1 MSLKSRS
8 CQILKY
14 LINQKEPVSIK
25 SLATEFEVSPRTIS
39 YDLDDIEYSIGQ
51 YNVEL
56 IKKPGVGISL
66 KGDNCLLKKLKKK
79 LLDVRGYQ
87 RILSSEERI
96 YLILYRLF
104 QAEEPIITKEL
115 ELILKV
121 SKSTIIKDLDEVEDW
136 LNIHNLKL
144 IRRTN
149 YGLKVEGKELDIRH
163 AMMEVFK
170 ESVDEREL
178 GQFLSQ
184 IKKKDI
190 KDKHL
195 EAGFLSELNKLITK
209 VDLTS
214 IEEIVSFVEEKLG
227 FQLADEAY
235 LDLLVYL
242 ALVVSRILEGKD
254 ICLSNDKLTMI
265 EKNSEY
271 KIAEKSARI
280 MGEVFKI
287 KITSSEIAVITLHLM
302 GAKLWQNIDKKEYK
316 STSENDLDPDLL
328 ILTKEMIKVAED
340 YLKVNLMGDQQLLI
354 ALALHLKPTINRINY
369 DLSLKNPFLAEIKKK
384 YKKLFIAAERSAKIL
399 QSELCK
405 DISQDEV
412 GYIAIHFGAALEK
425 KRLINFNYKFKVAL
439 VCYSGMG
446 TSNLL
451 SSRLKQQFPEIEISK
466 VLSVAHLEEN
476 RCDLEKVDL
485 VITTI
490 PLNIESFPVLHVNP
504 LLDNKDKLKIKEIIQ
519 KNLEDIRGEDNDYS
533 IKEEYAFQLEELINV
548 IKEDVI
554 ILKENNLKNS
564 LKDFFK
570 SKGIKVLDGLAF
582 NQSKKEYHD
591 SLLNLLD
598 HDLIKLV
605 DKLSDWEE
613 GIALIGE
620 LLKKDRFI
628 EETYVQRSIEII
640 KQKGPYVVIA
650 PHIALVHA
658 RPEDGVIKKSIGLLI
673 VKNGVKFNHRFDPVH
688 LIFMLVPKDRLSH
701 LLVLEDLLK
710 LIDTD
715 DLIKRILSA
724 GDKNDVIKI
733 IRCIIEN
740 Y

>member
-1 MSLKSRS
+1 MGLKSRS

-14 LINQKEPVSIK
+14 LINQKEPISIK
-25 SLATEFEVSPRTIS
+25 SLASEFKVSPRTIG
-39 YDLDDIEYSIGQ
+39 YDLDDIEYCIAQ

-66 KGDNCLLKKLKKK
+66 KGDNCLLKELKKK

-87 RILSSEERI
+87 RTLSSEERI
-96 YLILYRLF
+96 YLILFRLF
-104 QAEEPIITKEL
+104 QAKEPIITKEL

-121 SKSTIIKDLDEVEDW
+121 SKSTIIKDLNEVEDW

-144 IRRTN
+144 LRRTN

-163 AMMEVFK
+163 AMLEVLK
-170 ESVDEREL
+170 ESVDEKEL
-178 GQFLSQ
+178 GKFLSQ
-184 IKKKDI
+184 LKKKDF

-195 EAGFLSELNKLITK
+195 EAGFLSELDKLITK
-209 VDLTS
+209 VDLAD
-214 IEEIVSFVEEKLG
+214 IEKIVSLMEEELG
-227 FQLADEAY
+227 FQLADGTY

-254 ICLSNDKLTMI
+254 ICLSNDRLTMI
-265 EKNSEY
+265 KKNSEY
-271 KIAEKSARI
+271 KIAEKSGKI

-287 KITSSEIAVITLHLM
+287 KISASEIAAITLHLM
-302 GAKLWQNIDKKEYK
+302 GAKLWQKIDKKEYK
-316 STSENDLDPDLL
+316 SILENDLNPDLL
-328 ILTKEMIKVAED
+328 ILTKELIKVAED

-354 ALALHLKPTINRINY
+354 ALALHLKPTINRIKY
-369 DLSLKNPFLAEIKKK
+369 DLSLKNPFLAEIKQK
-384 YKKLFIAAERSAKIL
+384 YEKLFIAAERSAKIL
-399 QSELCK
+399 QSELRK
-405 DISQDEV
+405 DISQDEI

-425 KRLINFNYKFKVAL
+425 KRFINSQYKLKVAL

-451 SSRLKQQFPEIEISK
+451 FSRLKKEFSEIEISK
-466 VLSVAHLEEN
+466 VLSIAHFEEN

-490 PLNIESFPVLHVNP
+490 PLNIDSLPVLQVNP
-504 LLDNKDKLKIKEIIQ
+504 LLDNKDKLKIKKIIQ
-519 KNLEDIRGEDNDYS
+519 KNLEDIREDNDYS
-533 IKEEYAFQLEELINV
+533 INEEYAFQLEEFINI
-548 IKEDVI
+548 IKKDAI
-554 ILKENNLKNS
+554 ILEEDNFKDS

-570 SKGIKVLDGLAF
+570 SKGIKVLDRPAF
-582 NQSKKEYHD
+582 TKSKEEYND

-598 HDLIKLV
+598 RKLIKLV

-688 LIFMLVPKDRLSH
+688 LIFMLVPKDRSSH

-715 DLIKRILSA
+715 DLIERILSA

-733 IRCIIEN
+733 IRGIIEN